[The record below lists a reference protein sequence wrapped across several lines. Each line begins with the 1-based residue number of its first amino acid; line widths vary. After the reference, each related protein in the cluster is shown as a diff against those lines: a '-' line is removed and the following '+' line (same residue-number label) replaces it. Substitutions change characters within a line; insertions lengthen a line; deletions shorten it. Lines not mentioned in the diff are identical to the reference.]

1 MTAFGAIREIME
13 WESIEKAIDYL
24 LNLYH
29 ITLLLQLFFYFCF
42 RLCTIF
48 TWSVCAVLNDTV
60 SNECVS
66 CDVVVLAQQGSLFCN
81 RACLS
86 FQAFTLCDF
95 KCQSE
100 KAAA

>member
-1 MTAFGAIREIME
+1 MD
-13 WESIEKAIDYL
+13 KDL
-24 LNLYH
+24 LQTTKEHLRKFKMLIKTNRSRVH
-29 ITLLLQLFFYFCF
+29 CQQLFFYFCF

-48 TWSVCAVLNDTV
+48 TWSVCAVLNNKV

-66 CDVVVLAQQGSLFCN
+66 CDIVVLAQEGSLFCN

-86 FQAFTLCDF
+86 FQAFMLHDF

-100 KAAA
+100 KAVT